1 MRPETE
7 GGVDM
12 GTGVRCA
19 VLAVLLVLAS
29 CAESVSMG
37 ENKGPAVKPGQ
48 AAGNGV
54 KKQALDAVQKVL
66 KGERLSDLDLKNLDD
81 AVIQLETGSPDVD
94 LKKGKGVEERP
105 EEKPGMR
112 RNVYILRFDAGG
124 GGDRQLQMLRIQRE
138 ILKNQLILLKSLG
151 ALAGHQVLLNTR
163 TARVENTLRDMTLG
177 MKASGREMA
186 KVMGETASTN
196 AKTTDIA
203 STTTDMAKTM
213 EAMAKNVEEIESAM
227 KDVDLEI
234 GRMSKEMGGTFYDIE
249 HSMERAQV
257 DAEGG

>member
-1 MRPETE
+1 MKCVT
-7 GGVDM
+7 
-12 GTGVRCA
+12 
-19 VLAVLLVLAS
+19 LAVIFMLAS

-37 ENKGPAVKPGQ
+37 ENKGSAVVPDQAPAG
-48 AAGNGV
+48 GE
-54 KKQALDAVQKVL
+54 KKQALAAVQKIL
-66 KGERLSDLDLKNLDD
+66 KGGRLSDLDLKNLDD
-81 AVIQLETGSPDVD
+81 AVIQLETVSPDAG
-94 LKKGKGVEERP
+94 LKTGKGVEGGP
-105 EEKPGMR
+105 EEKAGPR

-138 ILKNQLILLKSLG
+138 ILKNQLILLKSLS

-177 MKASGREMA
+177 MKASSREMTR
-186 KVMGETASTN
+186 VLGETASTN

-234 GRMSKEMGGTFYDIE
+234 SKMSKDMSSSSYDVE
-249 HSMERAQV
+249 RSMESAAR